1 MQVPCDLEQYSKISS
16 VTSSLCNH
24 LMKAECPLLNG
35 PFHSL
40 DELGATTIKLLFR
53 IGIKLKSYK

>member
-16 VTSSLCNH
+16 IPSSLSNL
-24 LMKAECPLLNG
+24 LMKAECPLLNE

-40 DELGATTIKLLFR
+40 GELGATIIKLSFR
-53 IGIKLKSYK
+53 IGTKLKSYK

>member
-16 VTSSLCNH
+16 IPSSLCNH

-40 DELGATTIKLLFR
+40 GELGATIIKLSFG
-53 IGIKLKSYK
+53 IGTKLKSYK

>member
-16 VTSSLCNH
+16 IPSSLSNL
-24 LMKAECPLLNG
+24 LMKAECPLLNE

-40 DELGATTIKLLFR
+40 GELGATIIKLSFR
-53 IGIKLKSYK
+53 IGTK